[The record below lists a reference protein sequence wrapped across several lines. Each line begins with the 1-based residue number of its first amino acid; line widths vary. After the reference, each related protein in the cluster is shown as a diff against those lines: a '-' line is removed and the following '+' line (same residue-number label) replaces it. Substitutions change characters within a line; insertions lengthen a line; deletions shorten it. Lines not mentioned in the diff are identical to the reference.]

1 MVNKK
6 YEKNP
11 FNFIKIYNFMRDELE
26 LKGLELEIYAYIFSK
41 IEIYNNN
48 EISYGELANYF
59 HSSREVII
67 RTLRKLIEK
76 ELVKKEKDK
85 INSYG
90 IYLNNVLIKNQQT
103 LNQMVTKNHQEWY
116 QKVTRCADKKSAEV
130 VTKNQHIKDIKNI
143 KEYKDKDLL
152 SETISHIDNDNLSNN
167 YISDDSDSTELADDE
182 LPF

>member
-41 IEIYNNN
+41 IEINNNN

-143 KEYKDKDLL
+143 KEYKELL
-152 SETISHIDNDNLSNN
+152 NMPFKDNDTLSDN
-167 YISDDSDSTELADDE
+167 YIENDDDDLTDDD